1 MVAKKKSRAELAL
14 SVIST
19 RKRRTL
25 SAVTVSG
32 DRPRNLANIACLADI
47 VLLGLSAELA
57 DRHVVQ
63 HAAPNVTDARFADW
77 GVLAVEVGNPFDPQ
91 DGALSRHLIPSG
103 PLPLPTHGPCA
114 QRSPAVAGSFLGT
127 KVEWVGAVAG
137 GPEQGGKRKLDEAP
151 CSRGFS
157 SDPDPNSEHGAFRRS
172 SVSLSIRLVHCA
184 LGSLSATLFAFSI
197 PVGQP

>member
-1 MVAKKKSRAELAL
+1 VVAKKKSRAELAL

-25 SAVTVSG
+25 STVTVSG

-77 GVLAVEVGNPFDPQ
+77 GVLAVEVENPSILKTEHSPVISFPVDLYLSPRTAPARS
-91 DGALSRHLIPSG
+91 ALPR
-103 PLPLPTHGPCA
+103 
-114 QRSPAVAGSFLGT
+114 
-127 KVEWVGAVAG
+127 
-137 GPEQGGKRKLDEAP
+137 
-151 CSRGFS
+151 
-157 SDPDPNSEHGAFRRS
+157 
-172 SVSLSIRLVHCA
+172 
-184 LGSLSATLFAFSI
+184 
-197 PVGQP
+197 